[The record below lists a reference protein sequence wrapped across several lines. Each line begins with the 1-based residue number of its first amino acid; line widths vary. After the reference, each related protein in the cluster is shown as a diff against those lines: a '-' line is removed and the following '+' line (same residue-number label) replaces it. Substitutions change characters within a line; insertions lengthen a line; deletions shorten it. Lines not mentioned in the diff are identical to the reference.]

1 MRPATLACATCA
13 AFEIGINSD
22 TITCFYGCDIRA
34 SLDHHARIFMTR
46 HNWECACTVVVLENF
61 IVGVTNA
68 TGFDLDYH
76 IIWTRFWVR

>member
-1 MRPATLACATCA
+1 
-13 AFEIGINSD
+13 
-22 TITCFYGCDIRA
+22 
-34 SLDHHARIFMTR
+34 MTR